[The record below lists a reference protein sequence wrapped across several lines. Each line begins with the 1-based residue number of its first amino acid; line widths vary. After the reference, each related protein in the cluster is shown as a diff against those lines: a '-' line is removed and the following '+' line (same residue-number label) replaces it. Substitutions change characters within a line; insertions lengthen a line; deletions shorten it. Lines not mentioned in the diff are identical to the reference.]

1 MCSRWAFTKSAT
13 HFVYHTNDDSNT
25 NANQKHSNLRF
36 FLSRRCYC
44 LSRFMRN
51 GKNRFTQRSSLV
63 SSINKMRCWTYWISS
78 HVLCVC
84 VCNSSKKYPL
94 QSPCLLFTWHMQTN
108 NLFSRLFLSRRL
120 SLVLRI
126 KDYPYQKLCC
136 SSFPFIQCRFLSL
149 FIQFVAIKL
158 MLNLN
163 LMSNFRSFIFI
174 LWNKNWIIKQKWS
187 VENARC
193 RLPGQFTHINMKAER
208 YIT

>member
-1 MCSRWAFTKSAT
+1 MLLPFEIHEKWEKS
-13 HFVYHTNDDSNT
+13 FHTT
-25 NANQKHSNLRF
+25 IKFGFKHKQNAVLNILNF
-36 FLSRRCYC
+36 FSC
-44 LSRFMRN
+44 
-51 GKNRFTQRSSLV
+51 T
-63 SSINKMRCWTYWISS
+63 
-78 HVLCVC
+78 VC